1 MKKHFIP
8 LILSSFFVCSC
19 NEVTTSPFD
28 DSKDS
33 STELSSEITTPE
45 SSVESSTT
53 KEDSISIDSS
63 STSSSSTEQTASW
76 REESINS
83 MKKYLK
89 GFDLLPFP
97 KQFSSNYID
106 ASGADQDGDSFYVY
120 DFLKED
126 ISSSYEK
133 QLIEAGF
140 QEGYIDGEFKGIV
153 YWILNLGTNDIIY
166 VQGEL
171 VYPNTAY
178 SRYDI
183 FAWYEVGAPKKET
196 FPYEEINSFFGA
208 SNISQENLP
217 SFQLLAGE
225 KYDYYSS
232 STFYYVGGNFS
243 KEISDSTFTSSY
255 ESSLSKAGYEAKDGT
270 AINSSIG
277 LKVEYMAT
285 QGYFLLQLSKLAL
298 SN

>member
-8 LILSSFFVCSC
+8 LILSSFFICSC
-19 NEVTTSPFD
+19 NEAVTSPFD

-33 STELSSEITTPE
+33 SIELSSKITTPE
-45 SSVESSTT
+45 SSET
-53 KEDSISIDSS
+53 KEDSISIDTSS
-63 STSSSSTEQTASW
+63 VSSSSTDQAATW

-89 GFDLLPFP
+89 GFDLIPFP
-97 KQFSSNYID
+97 NEFSSNYID

-120 DFLKED
+120 DFIKED

-140 QEGYIDGEFKGIV
+140 HEGYIDDGFKGIA
-153 YWILNLGTNDIIY
+153 YWILNPGTNDIIY

-171 VYPNTAY
+171 VYPNTDY

-196 FPYEEINSFFGA
+196 FPYEEINSFFGV

-217 SFQLLAGE
+217 SFQLSSGE

-232 STFYYVGGNFS
+232 SVLYCVGGNFS
-243 KEISDSTFTSSY
+243 KEITDYTFTSSY
-255 ESSLSKAGYEAKDGT
+255 ESSLTKAGYVAKDGT

-277 LKVEYMAT
+277 LKVEYMAA

>member
-8 LILSSFFVCSC
+8 LILSSFFICSC
-19 NEVTTSPFD
+19 NEAVTSPFD

-33 STELSSEITTPE
+33 SIELSSKITTPE
-45 SSVESSTT
+45 SSET
-53 KEDSISIDSS
+53 KEDSISIDTSS
-63 STSSSSTEQTASW
+63 VSSSSTDQAATW

-97 KQFSSNYID
+97 NGFSSNYID

-153 YWILNLGTNDIIY
+153 YWILNPGINDIIY

-196 FPYEEINSFFGA
+196 FPYEEINSFFGVN
-208 SNISQENLP
+208 NISQENLP
-217 SFQLLAGE
+217 SFQLSSGE

-243 KEISDSTFTSSY
+243 KEISDSIFASSY
-255 ESSLSKAGYEAKDGT
+255 ESSLTKAGYEAKDGT
-270 AINSSIG
+270 AIKSSIG

>member
-8 LILSSFFVCSC
+8 LILSSFFICSC
-19 NEVTTSPFD
+19 NEAVTSPFD

-33 STELSSEITTPE
+33 SIELSSEITTPE
-45 SSVESSTT
+45 SSET
-53 KEDSISIDSS
+53 KEDSISIDTSS
-63 STSSSSTEQTASW
+63 VSSSSTDQAATW

-97 KQFSSNYID
+97 NGFSSNYID

-120 DFLKED
+120 DFIKED

-153 YWILNLGTNDIIY
+153 YWILNPGTNDIIY

-217 SFQLLAGE
+217 SFQLSSGE

-243 KEISDSTFTSSY
+243 KEISDSIFASSY
-255 ESSLSKAGYEAKDGT
+255 ESSLTKAGYEAKDGT

-285 QGYFLLQLSKLAL
+285 QGCFLLQLSKLAL

>member
-8 LILSSFFVCSC
+8 LIFSSFFICSC

-28 DSKDS
+28 DSKNS

-45 SSVESSTT
+45 SSKT
-53 KEDSISIDSS
+53 KEDSVSIDTSS
-63 STSSSSTEQTASW
+63 VSSSSTDQAATW

-83 MKKYLK
+83 MKKYLE
-89 GFDLLPFP
+89 GFDLIPFP
-97 KQFSSNYID
+97 NEFSSNYID

-120 DFLKED
+120 DFIKED

-153 YWILNLGTNDIIY
+153 YWILNPGTNDIIY

-196 FPYEEINSFFGA
+196 FPYEEINSFFGVN
-208 SNISQENLP
+208 NISQENLP
-217 SFQLLAGE
+217 SFQLSSGE

-243 KEISDSTFTSSY
+243 KEISDSIFASSY
-255 ESSLSKAGYEAKDGT
+255 ESSLTKAGYEAKDGT

>member
-8 LILSSFFVCSC
+8 LILSSFFICSC

-28 DSKDS
+28 DSKNS

-45 SSVESSTT
+45 SSET
-53 KEDSISIDSS
+53 KEDSISIDTSS
-63 STSSSSTEQTASW
+63 VSSSSTDQAATW

-97 KQFSSNYID
+97 NGFSSNYID

-120 DFLKED
+120 DFLKEN
-126 ISSSYEK
+126 ISSNYEK

-140 QEGYIDGEFKGIV
+140 QEGYIDDGFKGIA
-153 YWILNLGTNDIIY
+153 YWILNPGTNDIIY

-196 FPYEEINSFFGA
+196 FPYEEINSFFGVN
-208 SNISQENLP
+208 NISQENLP
-217 SFQLLAGE
+217 SFQLSSGE

-232 STFYYVGGNFS
+232 SAFYYVGGNFS
-243 KEISDSTFTSSY
+243 KEISDSIFASSY
-255 ESSLSKAGYEAKDGT
+255 ESSLTKAGYEAKDGT
-270 AINSSIG
+270 AIKSSIG

>member
-8 LILSSFFVCSC
+8 LILSSFFICSC
-19 NEVTTSPFD
+19 NEAVTSPFD
-28 DSKDS
+28 NSKDS
-33 STELSSEITTPE
+33 SIELSSKITTPE
-45 SSVESSTT
+45 SSET
-53 KEDSISIDSS
+53 KEDSISIDTSS
-63 STSSSSTEQTASW
+63 VSSSSTDQAATW

-97 KQFSSNYID
+97 NGFSSNYID

-120 DFLKED
+120 DFLKEN

-153 YWILNLGTNDIIY
+153 YWILNPGTNDIIY

-196 FPYEEINSFFGA
+196 FPYEEINSFFGVN
-208 SNISQENLP
+208 NISQENLP
-217 SFQLLAGE
+217 SFQLSSGE

-243 KEISDSTFTSSY
+243 KEISDSIFASSY
-255 ESSLSKAGYEAKDGT
+255 ESSLTKAGYEAKDGT
-270 AINSSIG
+270 AIKSSIG

>member
-8 LILSSFFVCSC
+8 LILSFFFVCSC
-19 NEVTTSPFD
+19 NEVTTSHFD

-45 SSVESSTT
+45 SSVESSIT
-53 KEDSISIDSS
+53 KEDSISMDSS
-63 STSSSSTEQTASW
+63 STSSSSAEQTASW

-126 ISSSYEK
+126 ISSSYEE
-133 QLIEAGF
+133 QLIKAGF
-140 QEGYIDGEFKGIV
+140 KEGYIDDEFKGIA
-153 YWILNLGTNDIIY
+153 YWILNPGTNDIIY

-183 FAWYEVGAPKKET
+183 FVWYEVGAPKKET
-196 FPYEEINSFFGA
+196 FPYEEINSFFGV
-208 SNISQENLP
+208 SNINEDNLP
-217 SFQLLAGE
+217 SFQLSSGE

-232 STFYYVGGNFS
+232 NTFYYVGGNFS
-243 KEISDSTFTSSY
+243 KEISDYTFTSSY

>member
-8 LILSSFFVCSC
+8 LILSSFFICSC
-19 NEVTTSPFD
+19 NEAVTSPFD

-33 STELSSEITTPE
+33 SIELSSEITTLE
-45 SSVESSTT
+45 SSET
-53 KEDSISIDSS
+53 KEDSISIDTSS
-63 STSSSSTEQTASW
+63 VSSSSTDQAATW

-97 KQFSSNYID
+97 NGFSSNYID

-120 DFLKED
+120 DFLKEN

-153 YWILNLGTNDIIY
+153 YWILNPGTNDIIY

-196 FPYEEINSFFGA
+196 FPYEEINSFFGVN
-208 SNISQENLP
+208 NISQENLP
-217 SFQLLAGE
+217 SFQLSAGE

-232 STFYYVGGNFS
+232 SAFYYVGGNFS
-243 KEISDSTFTSSY
+243 KEINDSIFVSSY
-255 ESSLSKAGYEAKDGT
+255 ESSLTKAGYEAKDGT

-285 QGYFLLQLSKLAL
+285 QGYFLFQLSKLAL